1 MTGAFTGDGGCAS
14 LDAREK
20 ANCSVSNSPTILRYG
35 TQLTDGSTVTFDDM
49 VLWVGDMQL
58 ISVLRQS
65 GGCSSASSS
74 TTPPIDP
81 TSPIANELVAANAN
95 QTISGNYNN
104 NTTPIPVSNG
114 DDKAAITGNMNQ
126 SLDLQNGNNTLDV
139 SGNANGNISAGT
151 GNDVVRV
158 QGNLTQ
164 AVSLGDGN
172 DYLEV
177 QGNTSGAGSIDMG
190 TGNDSV
196 RIVGN
201 VGATVA
207 LGTGT
212 NSIYVGGNINS
223 LITATGGSAIVYYDH
238 ATMSPA
244 TKLFVSGLTT
254 ECRANSSSPWVSC

>member
-1 MTGAFTGDGGCAS
+1 VN
-14 LDAREK
+14 EK
-20 ANCSVSNSPTILRYG
+20 ANCTASNAPMVLRSG
-35 TQLTDGSTVTFDDM
+35 TQMSDGNTIVFDDT
-49 VLWVGDMQL
+49 VVWVGDMQL
-58 ISVLRQS
+58 VSLYRQS
-65 GGCSSASSS
+65 GACLSAS
-74 TTPPIDP
+74 TTPVTPPIDP
-81 TSPIANELVAANAN
+81 TSPIANALVAANAN
-95 QTISGNYNN
+95 QTVSGNYNN

-177 QGNTSGAGSIDMG
+177 QGNTSGGGSIDMG